1 MATAFFRRT
10 SFPHHSQIALWS
22 ERIRTRTACSTA
34 PNLRRRCRLGHS
46 AAAEGLDVDLRDG
59 DLRDGDLRDGDLRDG
74 DLRDG
79 DLRDG
84 DLRDG
89 KLSDGEAPVRP
100 VRHRVSKVRCSS

>member
-1 MATAFFRRT
+1 
-10 SFPHHSQIALWS
+10 
-22 ERIRTRTACSTA
+22 
-34 PNLRRRCRLGHS
+34 LRRRCRLGHS
-46 AAAEGLDVDLRDG
+46 AAAEGLDV
-59 DLRDGDLRDGDLRDG
+59 
-74 DLRDG
+74 

>member
-1 MATAFFRRT
+1 M
-10 SFPHHSQIALWS
+10 
-22 ERIRTRTACSTA
+22 
-34 PNLRRRCRLGHS
+34 RRRCRLGHS

-59 DLRDGDLRDGDLRDG
+59 DLRDGDLRDV